1 MPDLAACR
9 FTRQVD
15 SSPMSNT
22 LQPAT
27 EQLRMLEAR
36 EVSSLEL
43 IDAHIDRIAKQDG
56 PINAVV
62 LDRFGE
68 ARIEA
73 RAADRS
79 RLSGTTGQPLLGLPF
94 TAKETIEIAGMPV
107 VLASRSM
114 RPFVSKRDAVVVE
127 SLRTA
132 GAIPIAK
139 TNIPEHALYYDSNN
153 LVYGKTVNPYDHGR
167 SAGGSSGGEAAALA
181 SGFTPLGVGSDLGGS
196 IRIPAHFC
204 GICGLKPSRNV
215 VPLAGH
221 YPPLTIP
228 AANASMVI
236 GPMAR
241 TVADL
246 RLALPHFAR
255 TDFVR
260 DPDARGL
267 AELPAAP
274 RRVAA
279 CWEDG
284 SGPVDQACRVAVEK
298 AALALSDAGYEVEWV
313 APPLQS
319 QIREVFIALAE
330 TELRTT
336 LGPILEAGGEV
347 APQMAALMARIRERQ
362 VGSLGEYIID
372 QMKRHAYE
380 REVAKWQQDYPLI
393 LSPVASVTA
402 FPSDALTVI
411 AAGEKIDAVDL
422 SPHSTYANVLGLP
435 ATAVPADWTVTG
447 LPVGVQITGR
457 RYAEYETLD
466 AAAVIEEALGGWR
479 APAEPTLI

>member
-1 MPDLAACR
+1 
-9 FTRQVD
+9 
-15 SSPMSNT
+15 
-22 LQPAT
+22 
-27 EQLRMLEAR
+27 MLKAR
-36 EVSSLEL
+36 SVSSLEL
-43 IDAHIDRIAKQDG
+43 LDAHIDRIASQDL
-56 PINAVV
+56 PINSVV
-62 LDRFGE
+62 LDRFEVARAE
-68 ARIEA
+68 ARI
-73 RAADRS
+73 ADDNRRS
-79 RLSGTTGQPLLGLPF
+79 GIADQPLLGLPF

-114 RPFVSKRDAVVVE
+114 SPYVSKRDAVVVE
-127 SLRTA
+127 SLRSA

-181 SGFTPLGVGSDLGGS
+181 AGFTPLGIGSDLGGS

-228 AANASMVI
+228 AAHASMAI

-246 RLALPHFAR
+246 RLVLPHFAR

-267 AELPAAP
+267 IERPAGP
-274 RRVAA
+274 KRVAA
-279 CWEDG
+279 YWEDG
-284 SGPVDQACRVAVEK
+284 SGPVDESCRLAVEK
-298 AALALSDAGYEVEWV
+298 AALALSDAGYEVDWV

-319 QIREVFIALAE
+319 AIREVFIVLAE
-330 TELRTT
+330 TELRTL
-336 LGPILEAGGEV
+336 LGPLLETSSEV
-347 APQMAALMARIRERQ
+347 APQMAALMTTIRERRA
-362 VGSLGEYIID
+362 GSLGEYIVGQI
-372 QMKRHAYE
+372 KRRAYE
-380 REVAKWQQDYPLI
+380 REVAKWQEDYPLL
-393 LSPVASVTA
+393 LSPVASVPA
-402 FPSDALTVI
+402 FPSDALTVV
-411 AAGEKIDAVDL
+411 AAGEEIAALDL
-422 SPHSTYANVLGLP
+422 SAHSTFANLLGLP
-435 ATAVPADWTVTG
+435 ATAVPADWTSEG
-447 LPVGVQITGR
+447 LPVGVQVTGR

-466 AAAVIEEALGGWR
+466 AASVIEQALGGWR
-479 APAEPTLI
+479 APAQPSSA